1 MCVQVGGEVYAVNRH
16 SFHIR
21 KFMYDGNGKDTFF
34 WAGSRPRP
42 GPQGF
47 IVPNENGRTNVLRQY
62 HNDDITIIL
71 PDGKTISE
79 IRWLSVYDLTR
90 HEPFG
95 DLYIPEGFEAP
106 QRVKLNRLTGKTGHV
121 NSDPVIIVDSK
132 TIRIDSEFSYCWFMS
147 IDSEC
152 NRCWLMGIGSMHN
165 HCLSIPNGS
174 RMLLKILKPLQIL
187 KL

>member
-1 MCVQVGGEVYAVNRH
+1 VGGEVYAVNRH

-47 IVPNENGRTNVLRQY
+47 IVPNENGRYVWAHIMLSFMDECTKSNGINVLCPSLRTNVLRQY

-90 HEPFG
+90 HVSGLDLLG
-95 DLYIPEGFEAP
+95 DTVPWWLCSW
-106 QRVKLNRLTGKTGHV
+106 VKCTCDLNY
-121 NSDPVIIVDSK
+121 PV
-132 TIRIDSEFSYCWFMS
+132 
-147 IDSEC
+147 
-152 NRCWLMGIGSMHN
+152 
-165 HCLSIPNGS
+165 
-174 RMLLKILKPLQIL
+174 QIYP
-187 KL
+187 